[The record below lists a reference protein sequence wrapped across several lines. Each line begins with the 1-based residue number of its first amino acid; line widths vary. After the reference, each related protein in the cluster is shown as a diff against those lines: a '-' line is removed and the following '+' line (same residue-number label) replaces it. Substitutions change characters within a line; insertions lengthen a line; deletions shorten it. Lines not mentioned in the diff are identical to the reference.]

1 MDRYALWHLMTPPS
15 QWSRDKLLSLHLW
28 LRGYCMSH
36 MQQTCI
42 WHVISWHIFS
52 YVIKNTRTFT
62 DVWSVRFF
70 QTHVY
75 GVFTRPVSVLRTLSN
90 PGSFFCLKKKSIKVL
105 RVDRQNEKLSLGMKE
120 YIESSHFWAHLKKF
134 YLSWWNHH
142 KKFFYFEKIF

>member
-1 MDRYALWHLMTPPS
+1 MTTPP
-15 QWSRDKLLSLHLW
+15 QWSHDKLLSLHLW

-62 DVWSVRFF
+62 DVWSVRFRHMC
-70 QTHVY
+70 T
-75 GVFTRPVSVLRTLSN
+75 VFSPGRSLSSGPCRTLVLSE
-90 PGSFFCLKKKSIKVL
+90 KKVSIKVL

-120 YIESSHFWAHLKKF
+120 YIESSHFWAHLKNF
-134 YLSWWNHH
+134 YLPWWNHH
-142 KKFFYFEKIF
+142 KTFFFISKKYFKTDRFIDIDVT